1 MEYFQK
7 AADKND
13 SDAEINLE
21 ELKKHLES
29 L

>member
-1 MEYFQK
+1 MLLVGTSANRQK
-7 AADKND
+7 VAIKN
-13 SDAEINLE
+13 SLR